1 MGTETPFPDGRSSP
15 SAEGVMRD
23 RLAALFRELAMGNLS
38 ALEGIY
44 DIAAGELYG
53 LALWRTGSPADA
65 EDVVQTVFV
74 RLVEARER
82 LAVVREPRSYLFAM
96 AHRSAVDRRRGP
108 ASRAVPL
115 EEDRDLLEAPP
126 SDPGRVLDARRASA
140 ALLGL
145 PAPQREAIFL
155 HHFSNLTF
163 AAIGR
168 VTGVPM
174 FTAASRYRN
183 GIRALRRLMGLSR

>member
-1 MGTETPFPDGRSSP
+1 MGD
-15 SAEGVMRD
+15 
-23 RLAALFRELAMGNLS
+23 LS

-44 DIAAGELYG
+44 DIMAGELYG
-53 LALWRTGSPADA
+53 LALWRTGSPPDA
-65 EDVVQTVFV
+65 EDVVQTVFI
-74 RLVEARER
+74 RLVEARDR

-115 EEDRDLLEAPP
+115 AEEQEFLEAPP
-126 SDPGRVLDARRASA
+126 TDPGRALDARRASA
-140 ALLGL
+140 ALRYL
-145 PAPQREAIFL
+145 PAAQREAIFL
-155 HHFSNLTF
+155 HHFSDLTF

-168 VTGVPM
+168 VTGVPT

-183 GIRALRRLMGLSR
+183 GIRAVRRLMGLSR

>member
-1 MGTETPFPDGRSSP
+1 MGPETPIPDGRPSP
-15 SAEGVMRD
+15 PAVRMERD
-23 RLAALFRELAMGNLS
+23 RLAALFRELAMGDLS

-44 DIAAGELYG
+44 DMMAGDLYG

-74 RLVEARER
+74 RLAEARER
-82 LAVVREPRSYLFAM
+82 LTLVREPRSYLFAM

-115 EEDRDLLEAPP
+115 AKEQEFLEAPP
-126 SDPGRVLDARRASA
+126 SDPGRALDARRASA
-140 ALLGL
+140 ALRDL

-168 VTGVPM
+168 VTRVPM